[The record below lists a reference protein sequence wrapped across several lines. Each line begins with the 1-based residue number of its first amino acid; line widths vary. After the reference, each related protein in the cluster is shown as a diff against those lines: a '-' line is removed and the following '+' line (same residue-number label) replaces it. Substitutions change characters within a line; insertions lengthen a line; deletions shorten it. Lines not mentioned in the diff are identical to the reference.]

1 MTKENEII
9 TFHNEG
15 AISRISLWANIIGY
29 TILVFGLTGF
39 VYQVYDLSVNDAWTQ
54 IGQGFR
60 EQPFQ
65 IVAAFATQIFMEPLK
80 SVFYFLVL
88 RGVSQ
93 LLNLGLELYYANIE
107 ETDVEESAPASEN

>member
-1 MTKENEII
+1 M
-9 TFHNEG
+9 G
-15 AISRISLWANIIGY
+15 YIIGY

-39 VYQVYDLSVNDAWTQ
+39 VYQIYDLSANNAWAQ

-65 IVAAFATQIFMEPLK
+65 IIAAFATQIFMEPLK
-80 SVFYFLVL
+80 SVFYFLAL

-93 LLNLGLELYYANIE
+93 LLNLGLDLYYANVE
-107 ETDVEESAPASEN
+107 ETDVEEAVPASEK